1 MECPRCS
8 ADSPRSTP
16 RCAHCGLDL
25 ESLSLSLGSSLVQL
39 ESLTDAAHCLRV
51 REREA
56 LLHELEIFHQAFP
69 QVFFAIYLG
78 VLPGTPTPSEIAFWL
93 LNHAAFHPADPSRLN
108 ERAAL
113 LIIDPV
119 AKNAGITVGYALE
132 PFLPQSRMDQFL
144 RKIRTPL
151 WHGEYAGAISMAIGL
166 LAGQLRKSARRTS
179 REAEFPPPDA
189 DAGFLQNS
197 GLQSL
202 RHATTKVSQEPPL

>member
-16 RCAHCGLDL
+16 RCSHCGLDL
-25 ESLSLSLGSSLVQL
+25 ESLALSLGSNLVQL

-56 LLHELEIFHQAFP
+56 LLHELETFHQTFP
-69 QVFFAIYLG
+69 QVFLAVYLG
-78 VLPGTPTPSEIAFWL
+78 VLPGSPTPSEIAFWL

-119 AKNAGITVGYALE
+119 AKNAGITVGYGLE
-132 PFLPQSRMDQFL
+132 PFLTPSKLEQCL
-144 RKIRTPL
+144 RKVRTPL
-151 WHGEYAGAISMAIGL
+151 WHGEYAAAISMAISL
-166 LAGQLRKSARRTS
+166 LAKQLRKSARRSS

-189 DAGFLQNS
+189 EAGFLQNS

-202 RHATTKVSQEPPL
+202 RHATSRITQEPHL